1 MLVAPVG
8 KHFSLRLGSGHSPG
22 DLFDGRHAKR
32 PELAGSL
39 CGRVFV
45 RESTAEELAIHLVGR
60 VGEDGDPRGDT
71 AVNKV
76 GRFEDPGAV
85 GINGHDDDV
94 GRLDGIVD
102 NEDPSGGPEHRSS
115 NGGDP
120 DDDRPRQHDHRRD
133 PGPSRPPSDH
143 AHPAGGET
151 PRPIRPQSLALAR
164 SAPSLSARSFAQTTL
179 SATSSEP
186 AKVPNPQSTDAITRL
201 GSPTASTA

>member
-1 MLVAPVG
+1 MGDKETPAGGRAP
-8 KHFSLRLGSGHSPG
+8 RPSGAG
-22 DLFDGRHAKR
+22 A
-32 PELAGSL
+32 PE
-39 CGRVFV
+39 
-45 RESTAEELAIHLVGR
+45 
-60 VGEDGDPRGDT
+60 DT
-71 AVNKV
+71 A
-76 GRFEDPGAV
+76 
-85 GINGHDDDV
+85 
-94 GRLDGIVD
+94 
-102 NEDPSGGPEHRSS
+102 
-115 NGGDP
+115 
-120 DDDRPRQHDHRRD
+120 PRQHDRRRD